1 MLKHIKAD
9 PLKLLHAKL
18 HVNIIITFVCVFA
31 LGKVFYNSHMPYCIM
46 VDVHMKCLYCFSS
59 NFLYFFPHGFLQI
72 ILIGLDIY
80 DTSQYMFLFE
90 NPILF
95 AKYKPKAYCFFLIK
109 TYKSS
114 VVRTL
119 RTKPNVYTT
128 RFTV

>member
-1 MLKHIKAD
+1 MCFCAWQGVLQFSYAILHNGGCAHEMS
-9 PLKLLHAKL
+9 LLL
-18 HVNIIITFVCVFA
+18 FVQ
-31 LGKVFYNSHMPYCIM
+31 
-46 VDVHMKCLYCFSS
+46 
-59 NFLYFFPHGFLQI
+59 FLYFFPHGFLQI